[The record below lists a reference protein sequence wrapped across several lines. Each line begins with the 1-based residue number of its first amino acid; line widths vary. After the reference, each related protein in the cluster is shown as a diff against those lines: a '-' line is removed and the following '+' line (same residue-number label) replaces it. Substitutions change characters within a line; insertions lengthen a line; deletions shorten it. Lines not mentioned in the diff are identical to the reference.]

1 MSTLKSSLLGAVALA
16 SLGGLSACQ
25 SYADSNA
32 MPAHRMNPVQVSET
46 VERLELYARPDGLV
60 LSARDE
66 AAVANFMREFAANGS
81 GALHINRP
89 STGGHGVAQTDQMLN
104 AAMRQA
110 GLAPS
115 AVQYGQFPARP
126 GLPAPV
132 VVSYRTLRTVP
143 QNCNHMPNLTD
154 TRHNTPV
161 SSFGCFAS
169 ANLAAMVSDPY
180 QLLEPRTPD
189 TPNAQRRQVI
199 YDAYINGEGT
209 AAQLPPRQNQSSQNT
224 GG

>member
-1 MSTLKSSLLGAVALA
+1 MSTLKSSILCAAALA

-25 SYADSNA
+25 SYANSGA
-32 MPAHRMNPVQVSET
+32 VPVHRLNPVQVSET

-66 AAVANFMREFAANGS
+66 AAVANFMRDYAASGS

-89 STGGHGVAQTDQMLN
+89 STGGGGVAQTDQMLN

-143 QNCNHMPNLTD
+143 QNCNRLPDLTD
-154 TRHNTPV
+154 TRFNSPA

-169 ANLAAMVSDPY
+169 ANLSAMVSDPY

-199 YDAYINGEGT
+199 YDAYIKGEAT
-209 AAQLPPRQNQSSQNT
+209 AAAKPPGQAQSSQNA

>member
-1 MSTLKSSLLGAVALA
+1 MTTLKSSLLGAVAIA

-25 SYADSNA
+25 SYASQSA
-32 MPAHRMNPVQVSET
+32 VPSHRLNPVQVSET

-60 LSARDE
+60 LSARDQ
-66 AAVANFMREFAANGS
+66 AAVANFMREYAASGS

-89 STGGHGVAQTDQMLN
+89 STGGPGVAQTDQMLN
-104 AAMRQA
+104 SAMRQA
-110 GLAPS
+110 GLAPN

-132 VVSYRTLRTVP
+132 VVSYKTLRTVP
-143 QNCNHMPNLTD
+143 QDCANMPDLTR
-154 TRHNTPV
+154 TRMNGPT
-161 SSFGCFAS
+161 SNFGCFAS

-189 TPNAQRRQVI
+189 APNAQRRQVI
-199 YDAYINGEGT
+199 YDAYINGTAT
-209 AAQLPPRQNQSSQNT
+209 AAVQPAGQTQSSQST